1 MADKFDLVVIG
12 AGPGGYEAAVEGV
25 QKGMKVA
32 LVENREL
39 GGTCLNRG
47 CIPAKTILHTAELY
61 HELQSGPSIGL
72 TAREPVIDME
82 MVQKRKDEVLEQL
95 RKGIASLM
103 KTNRISVF
111 YGTGT
116 ILDREHVKVAL
127 SGEKTGEKAEEQPD
141 GQKQDQVVLETG
153 HILIATGSVPACPPI
168 PGSSLPGVVTSDGL
182 LDKKDLFEHLIII
195 GGGVIGMEFASVYSS
210 LGHGV
215 TVIEALDRIL
225 PTMDKEIAQ
234 NLKMIMKK
242 RNVDI
247 HTGAKVEEILRT
259 EDGAGLIC
267 RYVEKD
273 KPCEARADG
282 ILIATGRRA
291 YTGGLIT
298 DESSREVKDMAMERG
313 RIITDEKYE
322 TSVPGIYAI
331 GDVTGGIQLA
341 HAATA
346 QGRNAVAHMAGE
358 NMVIRTDIVPSCVY
372 TNPEIGCVGISADEA
387 KARGIEAVTKK
398 YIMSANGKSILSQQ
412 ERGFI
417 KVVADSGSHRI
428 LGAQMMC
435 ARATDMISQFAVA
448 IANELTLEDMA
459 KVIFP
464 HPTFSEGILEAVR

>member
-12 AGPGGYEAAVEGV
+12 AGPGGYEAAIEGV

-47 CIPAKTILHTAELY
+47 CIPTKTIIHTAELY

-72 TAREPVIDME
+72 TVREPAVDME

-182 LDKKDLFEHLIII
+182 LDKKDMFEHLIII

-247 HTGAKVEEILRT
+247 HTGAKVEEILQT
-259 EDGAGLIC
+259 EDGKGLIC
-267 RYVEKD
+267 RYTEKD
-273 KPCEARADG
+273 KTCEARADG

-358 NMVIRTDIVPSCVY
+358 DMVIRTDIIPSCVY

-387 KARGIEAVTKK
+387 KARGMEAVTKK

-448 IANELTLEDMA
+448 MANGLTLEDMA

>member
-12 AGPGGYEAAVEGV
+12 AGPGGYEAAIEGV

-47 CIPAKTILHTAELY
+47 CIPTKTIIHTAELY

-72 TAREPVIDME
+72 TVREPAVDME

-282 ILIATGRRA
+282 ILIAAGRRA

-298 DESSREVKDMAMERG
+298 DESSQEVKDMAMERG
-313 RIITDEKYE
+313 RIVTDETYE

-417 KVVADSGSHRI
+417 KVVADSDSHRI

>member
-12 AGPGGYEAAVEGV
+12 AGPGGYEAAIEGV

-32 LVENREL
+32 LVENRVL

-47 CIPAKTILHTAELY
+47 CIPTKTIIHTAELY

-282 ILIATGRRA
+282 ILIAAGRRA

-298 DESSREVKDMAMERG
+298 DESSQEVKDMAMERG
-313 RIITDEKYE
+313 RIVTDETYE

-417 KVVADSGSHRI
+417 KVVADSDSHRI